1 MYVKS
6 CVVVTRTT
14 DEGAAWSEVEL
25 WRETAAER
33 NSSKQIKK
41 KTILASAFQVLEAY
55 KFLVIA
61 KPSQNLELFC
71 LWDVSLNLSTKA
83 SKDFSLPL
91 STWF

>member
-33 NSSKQIKK
+33 NRSKQIKK

-61 KPSQNLELFC
+61 KPSQNL
-71 LWDVSLNLSTKA
+71 VI
-83 SKDFSLPL
+83 KDG
-91 STWF
+91 WNMQRKRRE